1 MIQALQQI
9 EERFSLSKAAIIV
22 GTTSLLSRLV
32 GLMRDR
38 LFASHFGAGDT
49 LDIYYAA
56 FRIPDFV
63 FNLLVLGTLSVA
75 FIPVFTELLIQDRE
89 RAYKNANTIL
99 NFSFL
104 IMAAACLFLLVFAR
118 PLTKLLVPGFVGQK
132 FENTVLLTRIF
143 LISPV
148 IFTLS
153 NVFSS
158 ILNAQKKFLVVG
170 VAPILY
176 NLAIIFGL
184 LILYPKFGI
193 TGLGLGVVLGA
204 ALHLLVQVPE
214 VVKSGFS
221 WQPILDLKDQA
232 LHKIAKLFVPRIFGL
247 DNSQISLII
256 GSVVGSIL
264 ASGSIAIFNLAN
276 NLQTVP
282 LGVFAI
288 SYAIA
293 AFPLLSEHYARKDER
308 GFTYTLSETLI
319 QMLFFII
326 PISILLLLFRAHI
339 VRLIFGAGKF
349 NWQDTI
355 LTFNT
360 LGVFSFSLFGQ
371 ALTPLLARAF
381 YARQNTT
388 IPVGVSLLTMALN
401 AILAY
406 HFGLIYGIVGV
417 AAAFSIAS
425 VLNALILFFIM
436 RYQLAK
442 SDLDSL
448 GKHYLQAFDHQII
461 SSLFKIILASCFMG
475 AAGYGT
481 LYAVAPFVNTHT
493 GLGLLI
499 QAALAG
505 LVAVVVFLVF
515 AAYLSLPQGKKL
527 LSFLNYGHPKSD

>member
-1 MIQALQQI
+1 MANWYRMMKNKIKA
-9 EERFSLSKAAIIV
+9 FS
-22 GTTSLLSRLV
+22 
-32 GLMRDR
+32 
-38 LFASHFGAGDT
+38 T
-49 LDIYYAA
+49 LAME
-56 FRIPDFV
+56 
-63 FNLLVLGTLSVA
+63 N
-75 FIPVFTELLIQDRE
+75 
-89 RAYKNANTIL
+89 
-99 NFSFL
+99 
-104 IMAAACLFLLVFAR
+104 AAACLFLLVFAR

-388 IPVGVSLLTMALN
+388 IPVG
-401 AILAY
+401 
-406 HFGLIYGIVGV
+406 
-417 AAAFSIAS
+417 
-425 VLNALILFFIM
+425 
-436 RYQLAK
+436 
-442 SDLDSL
+442 
-448 GKHYLQAFDHQII
+448 
-461 SSLFKIILASCFMG
+461 
-475 AAGYGT
+475 
-481 LYAVAPFVNTHT
+481 
-493 GLGLLI
+493 
-499 QAALAG
+499 
-505 LVAVVVFLVF
+505 
-515 AAYLSLPQGKKL
+515 
-527 LSFLNYGHPKSD
+527 